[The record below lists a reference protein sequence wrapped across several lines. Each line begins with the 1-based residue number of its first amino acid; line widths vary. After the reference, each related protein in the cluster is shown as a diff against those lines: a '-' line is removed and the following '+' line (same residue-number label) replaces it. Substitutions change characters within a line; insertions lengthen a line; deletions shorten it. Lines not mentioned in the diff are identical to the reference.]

1 MPPAKYT
8 PLIVTLA
15 RLPYPFIPQLLHSL
29 MGKPMTIL
37 PPFKSSRPAR
47 SILDNLNAQLELNNR
62 DSKWKD
68 RRKFRA
74 VQPNPRRLGSL
85 RHDRYNLIR
94 EGMTIGE
101 YLSRGGL
108 TSDITSGL
116 RRGHYVLED

>member
-1 MPPAKYT
+1 MPPAEYT

-15 RLPYPFIPQLLHSL
+15 RLPDPFIPQLLHSL
-29 MGKPMTIL
+29 MGKPMAVF
-37 PPFKSSRPAR
+37 PPVKPSRPAQV
-47 SILDNLNAQLELNNR
+47 ILDNLNAQLELNNR

-74 VQPNPRRLGSL
+74 VQPNPRRPGSL

-94 EGMTIGE
+94 EGMTVGE

-116 RRGHYVLED
+116 RRGHYWLEE